1 MKTRTNGGSEP
12 VAGRTLLAVFAHP
25 DDETFGVGGTLAL
38 YSRKGVS
45 VHLVCA
51 TLGEVG
57 TVSKEKMRGYSTIA
71 ELRENE
77 LRCAASHLGLTSV
90 HLLGYRD
97 SGMPGTADNHHPN
110 ALVAAPFEEVT
121 ARVTHLIRGLKP
133 QVIVTF
139 DPIGG
144 YRHPDHITMHRAT
157 VEAFK
162 AAPDPDRF
170 PDGLPPFQPQRLYL
184 STFSRPFMRFVVR
197 GLELVG
203 QDVHHFGR
211 NADIDLADIASVDFP
226 VHARVKIRSVEKVKA
241 TASRCHSSQMD
252 PSTSWLLGLLSRLG
266 SGTETFTRAFPPPT
280 PGLREADLFQ
290 GLNGT

>member
-1 MKTRTNGGSEP
+1 MNGRTSRGSEP
-12 VAGRTLLAVFAHP
+12 TSKRTLLAVFAHP

-38 YSRKGVS
+38 YSREGVS

-57 TVSKEKMRGYSTIA
+57 TVSEEMMRGYSTVA

-97 SGMPGTADNHHPN
+97 SGMPGTPDNHHPN

-162 AAPDPDRF
+162 AAPDPDRY
-170 PDGLPPFQPQRLYL
+170 PDGLCPFQPDRLYL
-184 STFSRPFMRFVVR
+184 STFSRPFMRVVVR
-197 GLELVG
+197 GLELLG

-211 NADIDLADIASVDFP
+211 NADIDLADIASVNFP
-226 VHARVKIRSVEKVKA
+226 VHARVKIGSVAKVKA

-252 PSTSWLLGLLSRLG
+252 PSTSRFLGVLSRLG
-266 SGTETFTRAFPPPT
+266 SGAETFTRAFPPPP
-280 PGLREADLFQ
+280 PGLHEDDLFQ
-290 GLNGT
+290 GLNGS